1 LCLVIIFS
9 RIIAFLKKKKRKKA
23 NLKKILINQP
33 DKIADSDEKESIELE
48 RNNY

>member
-1 LCLVIIFS
+1 VLS
-9 RIIAFLKKKKRKKA
+9 NNFLKDYSIFKEEKKRKKA